1 MVPQL
6 AFMYVA
12 PGAKDYKDLKVTVA
26 NDFASMYVIGVGNY
40 DQAEKA
46 AKELV
51 AEGVKIIELC
61 GGFGA
66 IGLARVK
73 KAVGP
78 DIPVGAVR
86 FDYHPAMGFKTG
98 DDLFPEQ

>member
-1 MVPQL
+1 M
-6 AFMYVA
+6 
-12 PGAKDYKDLKVTVA
+12 
-26 NDFASMYVIGVGNY
+26 
-40 DQAEKA
+40 
-46 AKELV
+46 
-51 AEGVKIIELC
+51 KIIELC

-86 FDYHPAMGFKTG
+86 FDYHPAIGFKTG